1 MVSGSPVSLGLV
13 GLGLPCVSVTVG
25 LFSLGDWL
33 TSVSLLLLPV
43 VTVLTLC

>member
-1 MVSGSPVSLGLV
+1 MVSASRVSLGLV
-13 GLGLPCVSVTVG
+13 GLGLPSVSVIVC

-43 VTVLTLC
+43 VTVLFLC

>member
-1 MVSGSPVSLGLV
+1 MVSGSPVSLGPV
-13 GLGLPCVSVTVG
+13 SLGLPFVSVIVC

-43 VTVLTLC
+43 VTVLILC